1 MKARENLMRHQFI
14 DHHSGIESPIH
25 HLDARAKIIVLFT
38 FIVIGVSIPPRHFAV
53 FGVLALGLM
62 SLTVASRLPVLHL
75 LRKLLVVLPF
85 LLVITASIPFMK
97 KEGAV
102 YPLQWDGVSV
112 SKVGLSIFWNVMIKS
127 CLGVFSIILLYSTT
141 TFPQL
146 IKGLEGLGTPKVITI
161 LLSFMYRYSFI
172 LVDELHRMK
181 RARDSRDFGGRW
193 FWQVKTIGHTV
204 GTLFLRSFHRGE
216 RIYLA
221 MLSRGYQGTMPGV
234 SFRGFGLKE
243 YFFLFIIPL
252 LVFLRFFL
260 I

>member
-1 MKARENLMRHQFI
+1 MRHQFI
-14 DHHSGIESPIH
+14 DHHSGIESSIH
-25 HLDARAKIIVLFT
+25 HLDARAKIIVLFS
-38 FIVIGVSIPPRHFAV
+38 FILIGVSIPPCHFTV
-53 FGVLALGLM
+53 FAILALGLI
-62 SLTVASRLPVLHL
+62 SLTLAARLPLLHL

-97 KEGAV
+97 KEGVGAA
-102 YPLQWDGVSV
+102 YNFRWHGVSLSGGGV
-112 SKVGLSIFWNVMIKS
+112 SIFWNVMIKS

-146 IKGLEGLGTPKVITI
+146 IKGLEGLGTPRVITI

-172 LVDELHRMK
+172 LVDEMHRMK

-193 FWQVKTIGHTV
+193 FWQVKTIGHMT
-204 GTLFLRSFHRGE
+204 GTLFLRSFQRAE

-234 SFRGFGLKE
+234 SFGGFGLKE
-243 YFFLFIIPL
+243 YLFLFIIPVL
-252 LVFLRFFL
+252 LFVRFFL
-260 I
+260 T